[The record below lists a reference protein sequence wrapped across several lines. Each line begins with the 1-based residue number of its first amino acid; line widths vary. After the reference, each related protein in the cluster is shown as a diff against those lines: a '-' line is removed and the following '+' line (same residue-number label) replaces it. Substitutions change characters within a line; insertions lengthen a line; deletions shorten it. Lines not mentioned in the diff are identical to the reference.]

1 MLLQEQHLSESNTVH
16 IIIKTLTEQLID
28 KSQTILMTLSI
39 LPSAQ
44 SSAKT
49 YQSDILTPPSED
61 QWPIRS
67 LFHTHIQQIAYSNL
81 GLHIEIGPY

>member
-1 MLLQEQHLSESNTVH
+1 
-16 IIIKTLTEQLID
+16 
-28 KSQTILMTLSI
+28 MTLSI